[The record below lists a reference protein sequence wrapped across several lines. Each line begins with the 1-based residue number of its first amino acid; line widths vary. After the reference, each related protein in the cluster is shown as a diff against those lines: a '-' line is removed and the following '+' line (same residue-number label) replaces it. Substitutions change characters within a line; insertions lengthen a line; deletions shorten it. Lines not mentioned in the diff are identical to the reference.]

1 MVVRASTSRVGE
13 TLAQVAAVSLEVG
26 DCSQVDDVCHPVVP
40 PSGELASM
48 DLLRQANMEVD
59 TVVGSELWD
68 RNPGVSTVN
77 SSGSFHDGA
86 KFIDGFRGQILI
98 GQEDLLSEIVND

>member
-1 MVVRASTSRVGE
+1 MVVRASASRFGE
-13 TLAQVAAVSLEVG
+13 PLAQVAAVSLEVG

-59 TVVGSELWD
+59 TTVGSELWD

-77 SSGSFHDGA
+77 SSGSFHHGA
-86 KFIDGFRGQILI
+86 KVIDGFRGQILV
-98 GQEDLLSEIVND
+98 GEQDLL